1 MAATACERMP
11 TPRGPRGPSTGV
23 TASTRQTA
31 PTMGSAGRRLAE
43 LGGRNWR
50 RALGSGLAVGHHPP
64 RHARDQQ
71 ADTRNQHRCGQR
83 HRWWHN
89 FPRLAL
95 ARRSREGQEPG
106 GRPFLFGVTVSHR
119 LGGLSAGWQ
128 RLIARRGM
136 FCPVAGSISGR
147 ARDDPS
153 RKVAERAVRI
163 CERFLGRIVL
173 DQGGFDGGCHR
184 LDAGAGIFS
193 GCHFQV
199 GGGDAVN
206 WAVYRPLGAASL
218 AWGRRPARSGSLGN
232 RSLGAGPGELVA
244 CQLRCRAQWLGRARP
259 GRTTAAVGTQ
269 PRRTATEATRAA
281 RSTTLCH
288 GAQTLGDRP
297 GNLPRQP
304 AAQQQ
309 PGQHSP
315 TKAAASH
322 QRSTN
327 HPVRPGPTRGGLIP
341 PARSPHQQFKGRLPR
356 GSTVSTQIC
365 QFPGKIHRFLLNRNV
380 TFPRGGREAS
390 NRA

>member
-50 RALGSGLAVGHHPP
+50 RALGSGLAVGNNAS

-71 ADTRNQHRCGQR
+71 ADTGNQHRCGQR
-83 HRWWHN
+83 NRWRHN

-106 GRPFLFGVTVSHR
+106 GRPLLFGLTVSHR
-119 LGGLSAGWQ
+119 LGCLSTGWQ
-128 RLIARRGM
+128 RFIARRGM
-136 FCPVAGSISGR
+136 FCLVASSISGR
-147 ARDDPS
+147 ACDDPS
-153 RKVAERAVRI
+153 REVAERAVRI
-163 CERFLGRIVL
+163 GPRFLGRIVL
-173 DQGGFDGGCHR
+173 DQGGIDRGGHR
-184 LDAGAGIFS
+184 LDAGEGIGS
-193 GCHFQV
+193 GWHFHV
-199 GGGDAVN
+199 GGGDAVS
-206 WAVYRPLGAASL
+206 WALYRPLGAASL

-232 RSLGAGPGELVA
+232 RLIGDGPGGFRA
-244 CQLRCRAQWLGRARP
+244 CQVRCRAQRLGRARP

-269 PRRTATEATRAA
+269 PGRTATEATRAA

-315 TKAAASH
+315 TEAAASH

-327 HPVRPGPTRGGLIP
+327 HPVRPSPTRGGLIP
-341 PARSPHQQFKGRLPR
+341 PARSPRLEFKGRLPR
-356 GSTVSTQIC
+356 GSTLSTQIF
-365 QFPGKIHRFLLNRNV
+365 QS
-380 TFPRGGREAS
+380 PRKNSEVS
-390 NRA
+390 PQ